1 MLRKKIKKKNS
12 LNINVTRLA
21 VKNITNENV
30 SYLMLNNLFEEK
42 YVS

>member
-21 VKNITNENV
+21 VKNITNETYNQFAH
-30 SYLMLNNLFEEK
+30 SPINNNIK
-42 YVS
+42 I